1 MKKKTGW
8 LLAILA
14 MAAGLRLLLIGTR
27 SIQYDDAFSL
37 LLAERS
43 LLEIVQGTAADT
55 MPPLFYFLLHFWGL
69 IQPGIV
75 FARLLSVLL
84 SLGTVWLVYELVRL
98 VSGSERGGLAAAFLA
113 AVSPLQIY
121 HAQDIRMY
129 ALVMLA
135 EAGYLVCFFHWIRA
149 KNGARRRSLFA
160 AGMILC
166 AAAAL
171 YSHNLAGF
179 GLIVPNAYLLL
190 KRDWKNL
197 GRLLALQ
204 LLVGVFFAPW
214 LVYLPGQLQKI
225 QAAFWTP
232 RPGVIEL
239 VQALVMLVASLP
251 LPGVWLWAGVL
262 IALQV
267 VVLTAIEAARLYR
280 KEAQTRDALVFFG
293 LLLLLPPALLFG
305 VSYLIRPVFVPRGF
319 LISSAGLFGLAGLVI
334 ARQWKAG
341 GGKLLLGL
349 FVLAAVISIPYQITY
364 RAFPRSPFAEA
375 AAYLSESQQPGDV
388 IVNDNKL
395 SHFPLAVYAPE
406 LEMKFLADEV
416 GSANDTLAPATQAA
430 MDLTPEGSIAAAAGS
445 ADRLRFIVFAKT
457 LEEYAQKGSAHPAIR
472 WLVMNY
478 ALTSKEVFGDL
489 EVRTYER

>member
-1 MKKKTGW
+1 MKKTTGW

-37 LLAERS
+37 LLADRS
-43 LLEIVQGTAADT
+43 LAEIVQGTAADT
-55 MPPLFYFLLHFWGL
+55 MPPLFYFVLHFWGL

-84 SLGTVWLVYELVRL
+84 SLGAVWLVYELARL
-98 VSGSERGGLAAAFLA
+98 VCGDERGGLAAAFLA
-113 AVSPLQIY
+113 AISPLQIY

-135 EAGYLVCFFHWIRA
+135 EAGYLVCFFDWLQS
-149 KNGARRRSLFA
+149 KGGSWRRRLFA
-160 AGMILC
+160 AGIVLC

-179 GLIVPNAYLLL
+179 GLIVPNAYLLW

-197 GRLLALQ
+197 GWLLALQ
-204 LLVGVFFAPW
+204 LLAGVLFAPW

-225 QAAFWTP
+225 QTAFWTP

-251 LPGVWLWAGVL
+251 LPGVWLYVGVL

-267 VVLTAIEAARLYR
+267 VVLTVIEAARLYR
-280 KEAQTRDALVFFG
+280 KGEKARDALGFFS
-293 LLLLLPPALLFG
+293 LLFLLPPALLFG

-319 LISSAGLFGLAGLVI
+319 LISSAGLFGLAGMVI
-334 ARQWKAG
+334 ARQWKQG
-341 GGKLLLGL
+341 GGKVLLGL
-349 FVLAAVISIPYQITY
+349 FMLAAVVSIPYQVTY

-375 AAYLSESQQPGDV
+375 AAYLGESQQPGEV

-395 SHFPLAVYAPE
+395 SHFPLAVYAPD
-406 LEMKFLADEV
+406 LKMKFLADEA

-430 MDLTPEGSIAAAAGS
+430 MDLTPEAGIDLAAGS
-445 ADRLRFIVFAKT
+445 ADRLRFIVFVKT
-457 LEEYAQKGSAHPAIR
+457 LDEYAQTGRAHPALT
-472 WLVMNY
+472 WLEKNY
-478 ALTSKEVFGDL
+478 ALTGKEVFGDL